1 MFETT
6 GILNEYVLREMKRHV
21 LPPKQKLFM
30 FGMALVLIVAGLGTY
45 LVFDNVIGGCTSL
58 AIGAFLIMQINKTTE
73 KIIAMNIN
81 NMKANC
87 GASACSYTTSFSD
100 EGILVHN
107 LATGTKVRY
116 KYEGVASIKESDSI
130 YAIFTKSHQMICVF
144 KNDLDED
151 PAELMAYLKT
161 KPTQI
166 KWK

>member
-6 GILNEYVLREMKRHV
+6 GILNEYVLREIKNYV
-21 LPPKQKLFM
+21 LPPKQKILM
-30 FGMALVLIVAGLGTY
+30 LGMAAVLVALGCATY
-45 LVFDNVIGGCTSL
+45 MIFENT
-58 AIGAFLIMQINKTTE
+58 IGAATSIVLGVYLIIQMNKTAE
-73 KIIAMNIN
+73 KVIRMNLN

-87 GASACSYTTSFSD
+87 GEYACSYTTSFSD

-107 LATGTKVRY
+107 LATGAKVRY
-116 KYEGVASIKESDSI
+116 KYEGIASIKESSSL

-151 PAELMAYLKT
+151 PQELMAYLKT

-166 KWK
+166 KW

>member
-6 GILNEYVLREMKRHV
+6 GILNEYVLREMKNHV
-21 LPPKQKLFM
+21 LPPKQKILM
-30 FGMALVLIVAGLGTY
+30 IGMAAVLVALGCGTY
-45 LVFDNVIGGCTSL
+45 LIFDN
-58 AIGAFLIMQINKTTE
+58 AIGACISIVLGVYLIIQMGRTSE
-73 KIIAMNIN
+73 KVIRMNLN

-87 GASACSYTTSFSD
+87 GEYACSYTTSFSD

-107 LATGTKVRY
+107 LATGAKVRY
-116 KYEGVASIKESDSI
+116 KYEGVASIKESDSL

-151 PAELMAYLKT
+151 PKELMAYLQT

-166 KWK
+166 KW

>member
-6 GILNEYVLREMKRHV
+6 GILNEYVLREIKNYV
-21 LPPKQKLFM
+21 LPPKQKILM
-30 FGMALVLIVAGLGTY
+30 LGMAAVLVALGCATY
-45 LVFDNVIGGCTSL
+45 MIFENT
-58 AIGAFLIMQINKTTE
+58 IGAATSIVLGVYLIIQMNKTAE
-73 KIIAMNIN
+73 KVIRMNLN

-87 GASACSYTTSFSD
+87 GEYACSYTTSFSD

-107 LATGTKVRY
+107 LATGAKVRY
-116 KYEGVASIKESDSI
+116 KYEGIASIKESDSL

-151 PAELMAYLKT
+151 PQELMAYLKT

-166 KWK
+166 KW